1 MMSKK
6 QRSDRYHLLLYKEI
20 VGRHARKA
28 LILSFLFL
36 GLWILVDR
44 GVAYRLDRSTQ
55 PWLFAGGLVA
65 IAYWLF
71 ARFGPS
77 LAYAQAHRDH
87 LRLQTPIFR
96 LNISYRRIINTRP
109 IVFGKLFPPE
119 SMPNR
124 DRRPLKRFLGATA
137 LGIDLRGLPLPTW
150 LLRLFLSRYM
160 LANDQIGFVLLIDD
174 WMRFS
179 TQLTSLMGEW
189 RASRHQRPPSPGIDV
204 SDLLSN

>member
-6 QRSDRYHLLLYKEI
+6 QKSDRYRLLLYQEI

-28 LILSFLFL
+28 LLLSFLFL

-44 GVAYRLDRSTQ
+44 GVSYWLDRSTQ
-55 PWLFAGGLVA
+55 RWLFAGGLVA
-65 IAYWLF
+65 LAYWLF

-77 LAYAQAHRDH
+77 LAYAQAHHDH

-109 IVFGKLFPPE
+109 IVFGKLFPSE
-119 SMPNR
+119 SMPHR
-124 DRRPLKRFLGATA
+124 DRQPMKRFLGATA
-137 LGIDLRGLPLPTW
+137 LGIDLRGLPLPPW

-189 RASRHQRPPSPGIDV
+189 RASRHQRPPSSGIGV
-204 SDLLSN
+204 SDLLSD